1 MSATDDTN
9 ASRRG
14 SGSNGLLGPLP
25 DSEAWE
31 HLKPYGYAPGNY
43 LNRCHAC
50 NQVTTD
56 TDKRAITC
64 RPCAEA
70 MHRERGNLAPDS
82 ASVRRELMALARRD
96 VITDRDRILIGAAI
110 GLIREA

>member
-1 MSATDDTN
+1 MSDDATPGNVPLSD
-9 ASRRG
+9 RL
-14 SGSNGLLGPLP
+14 GLVP
-25 DSEAWE
+25 EHAEWE
-31 HLKPYGYAPGNY
+31 HLKPYGYAPGHY

-70 MHRERGNLAPDS
+70 MHRDCGAVAPDA

-96 VITDRDRILIGAAI
+96 VIADRDRTLIGVAI
-110 GLIREA
+110 GLIGVA